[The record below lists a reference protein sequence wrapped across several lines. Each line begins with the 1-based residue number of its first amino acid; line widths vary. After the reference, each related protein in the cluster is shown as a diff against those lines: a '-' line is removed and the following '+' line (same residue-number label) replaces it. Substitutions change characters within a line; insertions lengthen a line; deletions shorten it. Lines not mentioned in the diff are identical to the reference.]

1 MTTLHK
7 VYAISLHCSPVVSH
21 PQKSSLLASSHS
33 CEGHKFLSE
42 LLSWS
47 FRLPLSSKNE
57 GVPHHRNSYRA
68 NLHTKCI
75 ALPSSSQNSILS
87 YQHYRDRF
95 PTLGTL
101 RCCNTKGLLTLLWP
115 RWPSFSLC
123 TIWYFY
129 SNSKCRVRT
138 LLGFSTMEAKVAN
151 ASANWFW
158 ALRMTVYSILSKVL
172 VNSSKY
178 CW

>member
-42 LLSWS
+42 LLPWS
-47 FRLPLSSKNE
+47 FRLPLSSKNK

-75 ALPSSSQNSILS
+75 ALPSSSPNNILS

-95 PTLGTL
+95 PTLETL
-101 RCCNTKGLLTLLWP
+101 RCHNTKALLTLFWP
-115 RWPSFSLC
+115 RWLNLISPC
-123 TIWYFY
+123 
-129 SNSKCRVRT
+129 
-138 LLGFSTMEAKVAN
+138 
-151 ASANWFW
+151 
-158 ALRMTVYSILSKVL
+158 ALFGISIQTPNVVSILFQVSQPWRP
-172 VNSSKY
+172 KY
-178 CW
+178 LTHLQTDSEL